1 MKYPRTFHFP
11 WSEGATS
18 DDKIAKDVSRLIK
31 TGIVVTEKVD
41 GSNTCMTRDA
51 CFSRSHAG
59 PPTHASFD
67 AFKAMH
73 DYVKYEIP
81 EGVEVFGE
89 WCFALHSIPYHN
101 LPAYFMV
108 IGIREG
114 NRWWA
119 WRDVAKFC
127 GMNGLASVPE
137 LFFGSVDNEAQ
148 LLELTI
154 RDASAQS
161 HIGAA
166 PKWERE
172 GVVVRVLESFDD
184 SDFSKCVMKWVRKN
198 HVQTSE
204 HWKNQTIVKNK
215 IKIP

>member
-11 WSEGATS
+11 WSPGGTS
-18 DDKIAKDVSRLIK
+18 DDKIAKDVSRLIG
-31 TGIVVTEKVD
+31 TEIVMTEKVD
-41 GSNTCMTRDA
+41 GSNTCMTREA

-73 DYVKYEIP
+73 DYVKYQIP

-89 WCFALHSIPYHN
+89 WCFALHSIPYEN

-114 NRWWA
+114 DRWWA
-119 WRDVAKFC
+119 WNKVLRFC
-127 GMNGLASVPE
+127 GMNGLETVPE
-137 LFFGSVDNEAQ
+137 VFKGSVENEKHLRDLVVLHAQ
-148 LLELTI
+148 LP
-154 RDASAQS
+154 S
-161 HIGAA
+161 HISAA
-166 PKWERE
+166 PKYERE
-172 GVVVRVLESFDD
+172 GVVVRFYQEFDD
-184 SDFSKCVMKWVRKN
+184 ADFSKCVMKWVRAN

-204 HWKNQTIVKNK
+204 HWKNQAIVKNK
-215 IKIP
+215 LAP